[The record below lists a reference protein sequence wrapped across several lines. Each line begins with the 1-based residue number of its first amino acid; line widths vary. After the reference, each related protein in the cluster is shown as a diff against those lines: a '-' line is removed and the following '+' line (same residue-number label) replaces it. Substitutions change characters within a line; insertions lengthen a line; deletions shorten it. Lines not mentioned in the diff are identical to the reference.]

1 MIGKGSHYEARA
13 ARFLQDQGLRILQ
26 TNYRC
31 RCGEIDLVARHHQY
45 LVFVEVRSR
54 GNPRFSSAAAS
65 VDLRKQRKLLRTAQ
79 FFLQQYPKL
88 AQLPCRFDV
97 IAFEPPQSRAQDTP
111 RWIPGAFT
119 N

>member
-1 MIGKGSHYEARA
+1 MKKKGADYEARA
-13 ARFLQDQGLRILQ
+13 ARFLRARGLSILQ
-26 TNYRC
+26 ANYRC
-31 RCGEIDLVARHHQY
+31 RCGEIDLIARHDRH

-65 VDLRKQRKLLRTAQ
+65 VNRRKQRKLLRTAQ
-79 FFLQQYPKL
+79 FFLQQHPEL

-97 IAFEPPQSRAQDTP
+97 IAFEPPQSPP
-111 RWIPGAFT
+111 RDAPNWIPGAFT

>member
-1 MIGKGSHYEARA
+1 VKGKGADYEARA
-13 ARFLQDQGLRILQ
+13 ARFLHKKGLRILQ
-26 TNYRC
+26 ANYRC
-31 RCGEIDLVARHHQY
+31 RCGEIDLIARHNQY

-79 FFLQQYPKL
+79 FFLQQHPQL
-88 AQLPCRFDV
+88 AQMPCRFDV
-97 IAFEPPQSRAQDTP
+97 IAFEPPQSPP
-111 RWIPGAFT
+111 RDAPNWIPGAFT